1 MKKYLATILIICQS
15 STLFA
20 QCGVPQNTFSDNV
33 YFFSA
38 NLNWDNVNS
47 VHHYKIRYKVINTS
61 PWSYKN
67 NIDSLLTS
75 KVLNNLVDNS
85 TYIWQIRSHC
95 DTLNNNY
102 SNWSQVDT
110 FFTSTTLCPTPNG
123 LITNNINYNSA
134 QANWNNL
141 SSADRYRV
149 HYRFLTQ
156 VTGKI

>member
-1 MKKYLATILIICQS
+1 MKKYLATILIICQY

-20 QCGVPQNTFSDNV
+20 QCGVPQNTFSNNV

-38 NLNWDNVNS
+38 NLNWDNANNI
-47 VHHYKIRYKVINTS
+47 HHYKIRYKVINTS

-102 SNWSQVDT
+102 SNIRKY
-110 FFTSTTLCPTPNG
+110 PNKFE
-123 LITNNINYNSA
+123 LYALYNFLQIEVYQNKMEFAHLFNFLESIANTNRYYNI
-134 QANWNNL
+134 
-141 SSADRYRV
+141 RV
-149 HYRFLTQ
+149 YII
-156 VTGKI
+156 VN